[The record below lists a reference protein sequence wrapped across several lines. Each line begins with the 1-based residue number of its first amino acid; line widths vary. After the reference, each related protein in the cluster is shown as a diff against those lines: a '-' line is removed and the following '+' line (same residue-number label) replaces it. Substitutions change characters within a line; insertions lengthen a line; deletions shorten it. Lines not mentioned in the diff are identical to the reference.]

1 MIRRSKAPM
10 KRPRKSI
17 PSFLIAGW
25 SILKFTGTEWV
36 NDSAMRLSAAISF
49 YSILSLAPMLIL
61 ISRFAGQ
68 SNQGLSHAMTGQVS
82 NLMGQQAANAMKPIL
97 EHPMSTRGGKLAMIA
112 GPIVLLVSATGVFVE
127 LQDSM
132 NTIWGV
138 KPRRDATVW
147 QFIRHR
153 LLSLAMV
160 FGSCFL
166 VILSLIFSG
175 ILSRFVGNPEFAS
188 RLLAWTMV
196 AAAPFVIVTILF
208 LAIFKF
214 LPDTKVEWK
223 FACIGALLAA
233 AMFVAGKSALAFYF
247 SLAKTGAVYG
257 AAGPVIVVLVW
268 IYYSSFSMFFGAE
281 FTKALTRYF
290 RPGKKSV

>member
-1 MIRRSKAPM
+1 MIRRSKVPM

-17 PSFLIAGW
+17 GSFLIAGW
-25 SILKFTGTEWV
+25 SILKFTATEWV
-36 NDSAMRLSAAISF
+36 NDNAMRLSAAISF

-61 ISRFAGQ
+61 ISRFSGQ
-68 SNQGLSHAMTGQVS
+68 SNQDLSHAMTGQVS
-82 NLMGQQAANAMKPIL
+82 NLMGQQAANAMQPIL
-97 EHPMSTRGGKLAMIA
+97 QHPMSTRSGRLAMIA
-112 GPIVLLVSATGVFVE
+112 GPIVLLVSATGVFIE

-138 KPRRDATVW
+138 KPRRSDTVW
-147 QFIRHR
+147 QFVRNR

-166 VILSLIFSG
+166 IILSLIFSG
-175 ILSRFVGNPEFAS
+175 ILSRVLSNPVVAS
-188 RLLAWTMV
+188 RLLTWTMMTAV
-196 AAAPFVIVTILF
+196 PFLIVTILF
-208 LAIFKF
+208 LATFKF
-214 LPDTKVEWK
+214 LPDKEVEWK
-223 FACIGALLAA
+223 FACIGAAVAA
-233 AMFVAGKSALAFYF
+233 ALFVAGKFALELYF

-281 FTKALTRYF
+281 LTKALTRYF
-290 RPGKKSV
+290 RPEKKSV